1 MSEYFLGSLGGL
13 FNVFISIYHEWHVLE
28 RLTEWLYMER
38 MGGRIQREGH
48 QLGSFAK
55 PPVDRILLTTTRH
68 CPPIH
73 LPSTLPTNFT
83 QLKYTGMGCH
93 FLLQGIFPTPG
104 LNQCLLCLLHSKWIL
119 YSLGHQGSPSTLH
132 KSPTSGEAD
141 TTAFLS
147 QRNPILQAIAWCT
160 NESEFSNPLGPGA
173 GSWAELW
180 SDCKWWNAKCYFLDI
195 SRKSAVWMLLW

>member
-104 LNQCLLCLLHSKWIL
+104 LNQCLRVSCIRSGFFTHWDIREAPLPSIRVQLQEKLIQLHFYLKGI
-119 YSLGHQGSPSTLH
+119 PS
-132 KSPTSGEAD
+132 S
-141 TTAFLS
+141 
-147 QRNPILQAIAWCT
+147 R
-160 NESEFSNPLGPGA
+160 PLPGA
-173 GSWAELW
+173 QMNQNSAILWALELVHGQSCDLIA
-180 SDCKWWNAKCYFLDI
+180 SDEMPSAI
-195 SRKSAVWMLLW
+195 S